1 MERSLAYAGES
12 ASNCGSGMRDQPE
25 VQGSGPSLRSTVG
38 VLDTLRFNLRYVVPN
53 ILQGL
58 FIRRP
63 RWVALFA
70 RLDDGFVSAG
80 PRLRGLYGRNAA
92 WVRFLSKPSL
102 LLFDREVIQRVLD
115 NSPDVYG
122 PPAAKCRGMAH
133 FQPAAVTV
141 SAGVDWQR
149 RRAFNVAA
157 LGDPYADMELAAMV
171 HAVCAEEGAALGAK
185 AELRWADFAHT
196 SQSIMLRVIF
206 GRADEDHR
214 VAHEMLR
221 ALMSR
226 ANWLIVRPSLRR
238 LQAYQARLQELIASA
253 ARGSLAFR
261 ARSLPGAASI
271 PIADQ
276 VTHWMFAMSD
286 TLCENVA
293 RAAGVIHA
301 IPRTRDL
308 ARQEVQNVN
317 LRNPTAPGLLKYI
330 RACLEETMRLW
341 PSTPFIVRKALHAD
355 TICGQR
361 ITPGDQL
368 VIPNVLNHVDPTAI
382 AAALEWYPERWLEHS
397 QPSNFYHLSGGAQSC
412 AGAEIARYVGTQFL
426 AQLVN
431 SGEFHTRNPRIVSA
445 QRLPASYNPFAIRLV
460 AANPRA

>member
-1 MERSLAYAGES
+1 
-12 ASNCGSGMRDQPE
+12 MRHPSE
-25 VQGSGPSLRSTVG
+25 VQGSGPGLRSTAG

-70 RLDDGFVSAG
+70 RLDHGFVSAG
-80 PRLRGLYGRNAA
+80 LGPKLRALHGGNAA
-92 WVRFLSKPSL
+92 WVRFLTKPAL
-102 LLFDREVIQRVLD
+102 LLFDREAIQHVLD

-141 SAGVDWQR
+141 SAGLDWQR

-171 HAVCAEEGAALGAK
+171 HAICAEEGAALGAK
-185 AELRWADFAHT
+185 AELRWADFART

-214 VAHEMLR
+214 MAHEMLR

-226 ANWLIVRPSLRR
+226 ANWLVFRPSVRR
-238 LQAYQARLQELIASA
+238 LKAYQARLQGLIAGA
-253 ARGSLAFR
+253 ARGTLAFR
-261 ARSLPGAASI
+261 ARTLPDAASI
-271 PIADQ
+271 PVADQ

-308 ARQEVQNVN
+308 ARQEVRNVN
-317 LRNPTAPGLLKYI
+317 LRNPTAPGLLKYM

-341 PSTPFIVRKALHAD
+341 PSTPFIVREALHTD
-355 TICGQR
+355 TISGHS

-368 VIPNVLNHVDPTAI
+368 VIPNVLNHLDPTAV
-382 AAALEWYPERWLEHS
+382 ARASEWYPERWLEHS
-397 QPSNFYHLSGGAQSC
+397 QPSMFYHLSGGAQSC
-412 AGAEIARYVGTQFL
+412 AGAQIARYAGTQFL
-426 AQLVN
+426 AELVN
-431 SGEFHTRNPRIVSA
+431 GGEFHTHNPRIVSA
-445 QRLPASYNPFAIRLV
+445 QRLPASYNPFAVRLV

>member
-1 MERSLAYAGES
+1 
-12 ASNCGSGMRDQPE
+12 MRDPSE
-25 VQGSGPSLRSTVG
+25 VQGSGPSLRSTAG

-63 RWVALFA
+63 RGVALFA
-70 RLDDGFVSAG
+70 RLNRGFVSAG
-80 PRLRGLYGRNAA
+80 LGPRLREAYGGDAA
-92 WVRFLSKPSL
+92 RLRFLSKPSL
-102 LLFDREVIQRVLD
+102 LLFDQEAIQRVLD

-141 SAGVDWQR
+141 STGVDWQS

-157 LGDPYADMELAAMV
+157 LGDPYADMELATMV

-185 AELRWADFAHT
+185 AELRWADFAHA

-206 GRADEDHR
+206 GRADDDHR
-214 VAHEMLR
+214 TAHEMLR

-226 ANWLIVRPSLRR
+226 ANWLIVRPSRRR
-238 LQAYQARLQELIASA
+238 LEAYQTRVQRLIAGA
-253 ARGSLAFR
+253 ARGTLAFR
-261 ARSLPGAASI
+261 ARTLPDAASI
-271 PIADQ
+271 PMADQ

-301 IPRTRDL
+301 IPRSRDL
-308 ARQEVQNVN
+308 ARQEVRNVD
-317 LRNPTAPGLLKYI
+317 LRNPAAPGLLRYT

-341 PSTPFIVRKALHAD
+341 PSTPFIVRQALHTD
-355 TICGQR
+355 TICGHR
-361 ITPGDQL
+361 IAPGDQL
-368 VIPNVLNHVDPTAI
+368 VVPNVLNHVDPRAV
-382 AAALEWYPERWLEHS
+382 ARASEWYPERWLEHS
-397 QPSNFYHLSGGAQSC
+397 QPSKFYHLSGGAQSC
-412 AGAEIARYVGTQFL
+412 AGAQMARYVGTQVL
-426 AQLVN
+426 AELVN
-431 SGEFHTRNPRIVSA
+431 SGEFHTHNPRIGSA
-445 QRLPASYNPFAIRLV
+445 QRLPASYDPFAIRLV
-460 AANPRA
+460 AANRRA

>member
-1 MERSLAYAGES
+1 
-12 ASNCGSGMRDQPE
+12 MRDPSE
-25 VQGSGPSLRSTVG
+25 VQGNGPSLRSTAG

-70 RLDDGFVSAG
+70 RLDRGFVSAG
-80 PRLRGLYGRNAA
+80 LGPRLRERYGRSAA
-92 WVRFLSKPSL
+92 RVRFLGKPSL
-102 LLFDREVIQRVLD
+102 LLFDREAIQRVLD

-141 SAGVDWQR
+141 SAGVDWQS
-149 RRAFNVAA
+149 RRAFNLAA

-196 SQSIMLRVIF
+196 SQRIMLRVIF
-206 GRADEDHR
+206 GRADDDHR
-214 VAHEMLR
+214 TAHEMLR

-238 LQAYQARLQELIASA
+238 LEAYQTRLQRLIAGA
-253 ARGSLAFR
+253 ARGTLAFR
-261 ARSLPGAASI
+261 ARTLPDAARI
-271 PIADQ
+271 PMADQ

-286 TLCENVA
+286 TLSENVA

-301 IPRTRDL
+301 IPRSREL
-308 ARQEVQNVN
+308 ARQEVRKVN
-317 LRNPTAPGLLKYI
+317 LRNPTAPGLLRYI
-330 RACLEETMRLW
+330 RACLEEAMRLW
-341 PSTPFIVRKALHAD
+341 PSTPFIVRRALQTD
-355 TICGQR
+355 TICGHR
-361 ITPGDQL
+361 VTSGDQL
-368 VIPNVLNHVDPTAI
+368 VIPNVLNHVDPTAV

-397 QPSNFYHLSGGAQSC
+397 QPSKFYHLSGGAQSC
-412 AGAEIARYVGTQFL
+412 AGAEIARYVGTQVL
-426 AQLVN
+426 AELVN
-431 SGEFHTRNPRIVSA
+431 SGEFHTHNPRIVSA

-460 AANPRA
+460 AANSRA

>member
-1 MERSLAYAGES
+1 
-12 ASNCGSGMRDQPE
+12 MRDLSE
-25 VQGSGPSLRSTVG
+25 VQGSEPGLRSTAG

-70 RLDDGFVSAG
+70 RLNRGSMSAGLG
-80 PRLRGLYGRNAA
+80 PRLRELYGGHAA
-92 WVRFLSKPSL
+92 RVRFLSKPSL
-102 LLFDREVIQRVLD
+102 LLFDGQTIQQVLD
-115 NSPDVYG
+115 HSPDVYG

-141 SAGVDWQR
+141 STGLDWQS

-214 VAHEMLR
+214 TAHEMLR

-226 ANWLIVRPSLRR
+226 ANWLIVPPSVRR
-238 LQAYQARLQELIASA
+238 LKAYQARLQRLIASA
-253 ARGSLAFR
+253 ARGTLAFR
-261 ARSLPGAASI
+261 ARTLPEAAGI

-301 IPRTRDL
+301 IPHTRDL
-308 ARQEVQNVN
+308 ARQEVQSVN
-317 LRNPTAPGLLKYI
+317 LGNPTAPGLLKYI

-341 PSTPFIVRKALHAD
+341 PSTPFIVREALHAD

-361 ITPGDQL
+361 ITPGAQL
-368 VIPNVLNHVDPTAI
+368 VIPNVLNHLDPRAV
-382 AAALEWYPERWLEHS
+382 ARALEWYPERWLEHS
-397 QPSNFYHLSGGAQSC
+397 PPSNFCHLSGGAQSC
-412 AGAEIARYVGTQFL
+412 AGAEIARYVGTQVL
-426 AQLVN
+426 AELLN
-431 SGEFHTRNPRIVSA
+431 RGEFRTHNPRIVSA

-460 AANPRA
+460 SARQPS

>member
-1 MERSLAYAGES
+1 
-12 ASNCGSGMRDQPE
+12 MRDQSE
-25 VQGSGPSLRSTVG
+25 AQGSEPGLRSTAG

-70 RLDDGFVSAG
+70 RLNRGFVSAG
-80 PRLRGLYGRNAA
+80 LGPRLRELYGGKAA
-92 WVRFLSKPSL
+92 RMRFLSKPAL
-102 LLFDREVIQRVLD
+102 LLFDGEAIQRVLD
-115 NSPDVYG
+115 NSPDTYG
-122 PPAAKCRGMAH
+122 PPVAKCRGMAH

-141 SAGVDWQR
+141 STGVDWQR
-149 RRAFNVAA
+149 RRAFNMAA
-157 LGDPYADMELAAMV
+157 LGDPYADMELAAIV
-171 HAVCAEEGAALGAK
+171 HAVCTEEGAALGAK

-196 SQSIMLRVIF
+196 SQRIMLRVVF

-214 VAHEMLR
+214 TAHEMLR

-226 ANWLIVRPSLRR
+226 ANWLIVRPSVRR
-238 LQAYQARLQELIASA
+238 LKAFQARLQGLIASA
-253 ARGSLAFR
+253 APGTLAFR
-261 ARSLPGAASI
+261 ARTLSNAARI

-276 VTHWMFAMSD
+276 ITHWMFAMSD
-286 TLCENVA
+286 TLSENLA

-301 IPRTRDL
+301 IPRSRDL

-317 LRNPTAPGLLKYI
+317 LLNPTAPSLLKYI

-341 PSTPFIVRKALHAD
+341 PSTPFIVREALHTD
-355 TICGQR
+355 TICGHR

-368 VIPNVLNHVDPTAI
+368 VIPNVLNHVDPRAV
-382 AAALEWYPERWLEHS
+382 ARALEWYPERWLEHPP
-397 QPSNFYHLSGGAQSC
+397 PSNFYHLSGGAQSC
-412 AGAEIARYVGTQFL
+412 AGAAIARYVGTQVL
-426 AQLVN
+426 AELVN
-431 SGEFHTRNPRIVSA
+431 ASEFSTHKPRIVSA